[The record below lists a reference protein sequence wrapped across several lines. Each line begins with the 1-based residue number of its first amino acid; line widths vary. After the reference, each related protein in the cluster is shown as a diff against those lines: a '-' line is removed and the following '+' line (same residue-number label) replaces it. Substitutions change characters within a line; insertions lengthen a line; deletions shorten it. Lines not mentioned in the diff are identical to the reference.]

1 MGDLV
6 IVLTWRTDCV
16 CLNSV
21 QMFGRVD
28 LTLTAAPTYVRPWQ
42 CGFSACIFLMLPD
55 KVVKLHT

>member
-1 MGDLV
+1 M

-55 KVVKLHT
+55 RVVKLHT